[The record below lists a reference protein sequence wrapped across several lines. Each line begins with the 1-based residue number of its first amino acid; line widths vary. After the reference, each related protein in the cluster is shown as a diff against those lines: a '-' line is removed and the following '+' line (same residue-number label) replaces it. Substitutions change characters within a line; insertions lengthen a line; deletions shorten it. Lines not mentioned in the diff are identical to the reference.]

1 MKPNTKEKQKRM
13 AISYALKKEICLFK
27 QRNPNKTQ
35 NKIKDECNSKYQLNL
50 DRSTISKILSDKE
63 KQINFTVNETI
74 NNTFHKSRVKHPDL
88 EKALNIWVNQAVA
101 SGLSISE
108 NLLCEKA
115 RYYAMVMNIS
125 VEDIKFS
132 NRWLSGFKQRNNL
145 KVHKIHRE
153 ANTAPIE
160 LLLNM

>member
-1 MKPNTKEKQKRM
+1 M
-13 AISYALKKEICLFK
+13 
-27 QRNPNKTQ
+27 
-35 NKIKDECNSKYQLNL
+35 
-50 DRSTISKILSDKE
+50 
-63 KQINFTVNETI
+63 NFTVNKTI
-74 NNTFHKSRVKHPDL
+74 NNTFRKSRVKYLDL
-88 EKALNIWVNQAVA
+88 EKALNIWVNQAVV

-115 RYYAMVMNIS
+115 HYYAMVMNIS

-160 LLLNM
+160 LLPNMRNKLRTLIARYRPENIFNTDET

>member
-35 NKIKDECNSKYQLNL
+35 NEIKDEFNSKYQLNL

-63 KQINFTVNETI
+63 KWMNFIVNETI
-74 NNTFHKSRVKHPDL
+74 NNTFRKSRVKHPDL

-115 RYYAMVMNIS
+115 HYYVMVMNIS
-125 VEDIKFS
+125 VEDMKFS

-145 KVHKIHRE
+145 KVHKIHGE

-160 LLLNM
+160 LLPNM